1 MRAKTRAFTLVALM
15 LFLIDA
21 AAKGANAPVDCT
33 LKQLASLPIERMADG
48 AVTVTIKVQGVD
60 EKFLLGLDVPVSEI
74 RGSVA
79 EGLHLRANGLG
90 KKSYA
95 VEHFEIGGV
104 KGEGTFFYT
113 LAEKQAV
120 PGTTGVLGLDLLS
133 HFELELDLK
142 HGKLNL
148 FSPDHCAGQGVYW
161 ATSAAVIPFER
172 IALFDRVVLN
182 AELDGKSVRL
192 GLPGGSQFHTAL
204 STGVLSKIFGI
215 PANSPDLKPVV
226 ASNPP
231 VFRYPFKALSIG
243 GVAMNNPSI
252 DVYQQDGDLLCGDE
266 WVQSGAKRCRGG
278 VQVQLGL
285 DEVEALRLF
294 ISFHEGVLY
303 VTAADAHLPDP

>member
-1 MRAKTRAFTLVALM
+1 M
-15 LFLIDA
+15 LFLADA
-21 AAKGANAPVDCT
+21 RAKGADASVDCT
-33 LKQLASLPIERMADG
+33 LKQVTSLPIERMADG
-48 AVTVTIKVQGVD
+48 AVAVSIKVEGID

-74 RGSVA
+74 VGSVA
-79 EGLHLRANGLG
+79 ESLHLRANGLG

-95 VEHFEIGGV
+95 VENFGIGAV

-113 LAEKQAV
+113 LAEEQVV

-133 HFELELDLK
+133 HFDVELDLK

-172 IALFDRVVLN
+172 IALFDLVVLN
-182 AELDGKSVRL
+182 AELDGTPVRL

-204 STGVLSKIFGI
+204 STGVLSKVFGI
-215 PANSPDLKPVV
+215 PPNSPDLKPVV

-231 VFRYPFKALSIG
+231 AFRYPFKSLSIG

-252 DVYQQDGDLLCGDE
+252 DVYQQDGDLLCGNE
-266 WVQSGAKRCRGG
+266 WVQSGAKRCYGG

-285 DEVEALRLF
+285 DELEALRLF
-294 ISFHEGVLY
+294 ISFHESVLY
-303 VTAADAHLPDP
+303 VTAADAHLPNP